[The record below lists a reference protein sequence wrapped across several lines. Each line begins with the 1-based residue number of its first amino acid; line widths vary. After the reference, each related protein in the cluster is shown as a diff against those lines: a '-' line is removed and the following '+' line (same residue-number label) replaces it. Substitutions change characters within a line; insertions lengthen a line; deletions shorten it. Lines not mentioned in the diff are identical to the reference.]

1 MSLYEDNDGFDQLQ
15 DVKVVS
21 KINNSTTS
29 RKVGSIS
36 KPSKKLKEKKKATL
50 INMMKKKGELFLTF
64 NDYVL
69 EENVE
74 QATLIL
80 ENPFLKLDNLNHL
93 IAGDKMKSLFS
104 KIGVSKITDMN
115 GPGSDETKSLTRN
128 PSDDPQN

>member
-36 KPSKKLKEKKKATL
+36 GPSKKLKEKKKATL
-50 INMMKKKGELFLTF
+50 FNMMKKKGELFLTF

-80 ENPFLKLDNLNHL
+80 
-93 IAGDKMKSLFS
+93 
-104 KIGVSKITDMN
+104 
-115 GPGSDETKSLTRN
+115 
-128 PSDDPQN
+128 